1 MTNQSSQSNL
11 SITRQ
16 VNVYEARGQFSKL
29 LEDVEAGEEIVIARN
44 GKPIVRLVPIDRP
57 KRVLGRWEGKTATVS
72 DEDWAS
78 SDEAVAAVFAN
89 PIGKD

>member
-1 MTNQSSQSNL
+1 MLTQ
-11 SITRQ
+11 R
-16 VNVYEARGQFSKL
+16 
-29 LEDVEAGEEIVIARN
+29 GEEIVIARN

-57 KRVLGRWEGKTATVS
+57 KRGLGRWQGKTAIVS

-89 PIGKD
+89 AIGKD